1 MEPLSYV
8 CWSTTVRPTTQR
20 IEGLTLHSK
29 SNSKS
34 KPKQQNRQEK
44 NTRTKTKTIAVTV
57 EIRGFFRFVVIF
69 IFVCFVFLFLLG
81 RFPVGLFLWRIC
93 FESAMFFNVFAQTIF
108 FGSRWPWPHK
118 SITPS
123 NYSFHCRVSSSK
135 PCEQNQFVTKL
146 N

>member
-1 MEPLSYV
+1 MQKQSKFPLLCYKMEPLSYV

-69 IFVCFVFLFLLG
+69 IFVCFVFCFFWGGFQSVCFYGEFVLSLRCFLMFSLKP
-81 RFPVGLFLWRIC
+81 FFLVPVGPGLINL
-93 FESAMFFNVFAQTIF
+93 
-108 FGSRWPWPHK
+108 
-118 SITPS
+118 
-123 NYSFHCRVSSSK
+123 
-135 PCEQNQFVTKL
+135 
-146 N
+146 